1 MTREAVARHD
11 GREMSGYLSPPSRPL
26 SPGKAVV
33 VILIFIFCYC
43 FCPGAESTKSSRSL
57 HKLGHFITGF
67 LVHWRTVHIWREQ
80 NHKSITTGLE
90 NYPYPV
96 MPDSQGTSQLSRT
109 EEKQSLQHL
118 NNRLAGYID
127 KVEWLAPSGALF
139 VTMCQD

>member
-26 SPGKAVV
+26 SPGEDDRETFEAKIPNSFCRGGVHK
-33 VILIFIFCYC
+33 VIS
-43 FCPGAESTKSSRSL
+43 ESPQTRSL
-57 HKLGHFITGF
+57 VI
-67 LVHWRTVHIWREQ
+67 WRTI
-80 NHKSITTGLE
+80 NDLNATGLE

-96 MPDSQGTSQLSRT
+96 MPEGQGTSQLSRT

-127 KVEWLAPSGALF
+127 KVILMKHDDDSHDGDE
-139 VTMCQD
+139 